1 MNKLTLT
8 LTSIAVL
15 ALGACST
22 TSALKSPD
30 SLLLASIPAEKI
42 GVDVGTVTKLATSDP
57 ICVEFYQN
65 AGKFAELALAEAPG
79 LPGAP
84 DVPGLGGGGFGME
97 LLKTLALGTVAGA
110 ASGGIGSLG
119 ISSSFLELALAGA
132 ANQVVFQGANT
143 ALDVVTAG
151 KDDKA
156 EAVSEAG
163 EAEAA
168 SEAGEA
174 AAPVELSP
182 IQYIEAAAEKIGCLA
197 PDAESLGLDV
207 LENVTGAAGGVT
219 AGDHTHSASEHSHTS
234 SDGTTYTHTH

>member
-57 ICVEFYQN
+57 VCVEFYQN

-143 ALDVVTAG
+143 ALDAVTAG
-151 KDDKA
+151 KGDEA

-163 EAEAA
+163 EA
-168 SEAGEA
+168 EA

-197 PDAESLGLDV
+197 PDAKSLGLDV
-207 LENVTGAAGGVT
+207 LENVTGAAGGVA
-219 AGDHTHSASEHSHTS
+219 AGDHTHSAGEHTHTS